1 MGAESKKTSFL
12 VNQEV
17 IKMKIKKL
25 SALILAG
32 TLACTTPAMVYADS
46 TTDAVVDQAV
56 EVLQENGVD
65 DFLSDPDKVVDIIV
79 AAQEAVGQADVSDD
93 VISSAI
99 DTAAGSLG
107 VTLTDSEKSTL
118 ISLYNKFKTM
128 NLDKDEL
135 RTQVNKVYD
144 KLESMGITKDD
155 VKGILGKLVDIV
167 KGILN

>member
-1 MGAESKKTSFL
+1 
-12 VNQEV
+12 
-17 IKMKIKKL
+17 MKIKKL

-32 TLACTTPAMVYADS
+32 TLVCTTPAMVYADS

-65 DFLSDPDKVVDIIV
+65 DLLSDPDKVVDIIV